1 MTFHEPTFQV
11 HPTSKHWLCRN
22 DGETYLLSESL
33 DLGLGRVKMV
43 LIWML
48 VIILLSIFIKNISP
62 SANYSIRKG

>member
-33 DLGLGRVKMV
+33 DLGLGTVKMV

-48 VIILLSIFIKNISP
+48 VTILLSI
-62 SANYSIRKG
+62 